1 MKFYD
6 REKELEV
13 LREIENQSHK
23 SATFTVLMG
32 RRRVGKTS
40 LIMRAMQG
48 VESAYLFVSKDN
60 EALLCQKFQRAIEE
74 QLNIPIYGA
83 LSKFRD
89 LFEVIMRE
97 SQTRPFTVI
106 IDEFQN
112 LYKVNPAIFSE
123 IQDIWDRYHAESH
136 INLIASGSIMSLMRR
151 IFENENEPLYGRP
164 TSKMTLRPFAIAT
177 FKQIFSDHCPNYKNE
192 DLLCLYMI
200 TGGVAKYVELLMDA
214 GCYTKEKML
223 NYVCRMDS
231 YFLSE
236 GKDIINNEFGSDYNT
251 YYSILQL
258 IANGLNHRSD
268 IDGALQKDSGTFLQN
283 LEQNF
288 GMVSRVRP
296 ILSSPNSKMTSYEIT
311 DPFLRFWFRFICP
324 YQALIESGQLKLLR
338 ENINNHYESF
348 TGRTL
353 ERYFQTQ
360 LMETGLY
367 SQVGNWWDKK
377 GGNEIDVIALNE
389 FNNTGIIAEVKRNER
404 KLNIS
409 KLEEKISHL
418 PQREFG
424 IYKFELRGLSL
435 KDM

>member
-6 REKELEV
+6 REKELDV
-13 LREIENQSHK
+13 LRENENQSHK

-40 LIMRAMQG
+40 LIMRAMHG
-48 VESAYLFVSKDN
+48 IASAYLFVSKDS

-74 QLNIPIYGA
+74 QLNIHVYGT

-164 TSKMTLRPFAIAT
+164 TSKMTLRPFTIAT
-177 FKQIFSDHCPNYKNE
+177 FKQIFSDYCPNYKNE

-258 IANGLNHRSD
+258 IANGMNHRSD

-288 GMVSRVRP
+288 GMVSRIRP

-338 ENINNHYESF
+338 ENINTYYESF

-360 LMETGLY
+360 LMESGEY

-377 GGNEIDVIALNE
+377 GGNEIDVVALNE
-389 FNNTGIIAEVKRNER
+389 FTHTGLIAEVKRNER
-404 KLNIS
+404 KLSLS
-409 KLEEKISHL
+409 KLEEKLAYL

-424 IYKFELRGLSL
+424 NYKFELRGLSMI
-435 KDM
+435 DM

>member
-6 REKELEV
+6 REKELAV

-23 SATFTVLMG
+23 SATFTVLTG

-40 LIMRAMQG
+40 LIMRAMQD
-48 VESAYLFVSKDN
+48 VESVYLFVSKDS

-74 QLNIPIYGA
+74 QLKISIYGT
-83 LSKFRD
+83 LSHFRD
-89 LFEVIMRE
+89 LFEVLMRE
-97 SQTRPFTVI
+97 SIARPFTVI

-123 IQDIWDRYHAESH
+123 IQDIWDRYHTQSH
-136 INLIASGSIMSLMRR
+136 INLIASGSILSLMKR

-164 TSKMTLRPFAIAT
+164 TSRMTLRPFTIAT
-177 FKQIFSDHCPNYKNE
+177 LKQIFKDHSSNYKNE

-214 GCYTKEKML
+214 DCFTKEKML

-268 IDGALQKDSGTFLQN
+268 IDGALQKDSGVYLLN
-283 LEQNF
+283 LENNF
-288 GMVSRVRP
+288 GMVARIRP
-296 ILSSPNSKMTSYEIT
+296 ILASSNSKTSSYEIT

-338 ENINNHYESF
+338 ENIAEHYEQFS
-348 TGRTL
+348 GKTL
-353 ERYFQTQ
+353 ERYFQTL
-360 LMETGLY
+360 LMETGNY

-377 GGNEIDVIALNE
+377 GQNEIDVVALDE
-389 FNNTGIIAEVKRNER
+389 FHNTGLIAEVKRNEH
-404 KLNIS
+404 KLS
-409 KLEEKISHL
+409 MTKLEEKIAYL
-418 PQREFG
+418 PHRSFDKFQ
-424 IYKFELRGLSL
+424 FELKGLSM